1 MWYIVVELQIREEN
15 KMNCDRIIYKT
26 RPADKRSAEED
37 AVYDVLEKLDI
48 QFERLDWAPEDE
60 GSENVYETLGIMRLK
75 NLLLCNAQKTN
86 FYLLVMPADVPFK
99 SSVLSKQLGTS
110 RFSFAPEEFLL
121 EFLHAKSGCASILGL
136 IFDKNKK
143 VQLVIDERVLE
154 EEYFGCLPCAD
165 TSSIKFN
172 TKELL
177 DKLLSYTG
185 HFYTVVRM

>member
-1 MWYIVVELQIREEN
+1 MEQQRV
-15 KMNCDRIIYKT
+15 IYKT
-26 RPADKRSAEED
+26 RPED
-37 AVYDVLEKLDI
+37 NIGTNEMQIYDVIEELGLD
-48 QFERLDWAPEDE
+48 FERADRVESDNVDE
-60 GSENVYETLGIMRLK
+60 EVYKLLGIRHLK
-75 NLLLCNAQKTN
+75 NLLLCNASKSN